1 MTKKKSF
8 VSSWFFDSSF
18 IASANN
24 EILADPFWVDHPKMG
39 VVPFE
44 DGDMGRACTKYFAE
58 CLTKYGFYNLMVNGS
73 QFIPV
78 QFKDGVAVEAVSYT
92 HLTLPTTPYV

>member
-44 DGDMGRACTKYFAE
+44 DGDMG
-58 CLTKYGFYNLMVNGS
+58 LSL
-73 QFIPV
+73 I
-78 QFKDGVAVEAVSYT
+78 
-92 HLTLPTTPYV
+92 HI

>member
-44 DGDMGRACTKYFAE
+44 DGDMG
-58 CLTKYGFYNLMVNGS
+58 GQNLQGYLS
-73 QFIPV
+73 
-78 QFKDGVAVEAVSYT
+78 SYKKRW
-92 HLTLPTTPYV
+92 LKPYI